1 MTRPV
6 SGSSTTTPVAA
17 PRPAAA
23 TTTVDPTIKEVGV
36 NPARLAN
43 GQLGEG
49 WAAVAEAPSTVDP
62 AHIASVEGQAPRLST
77 STTDLLRTMQEDIYT
92 NPALTDAQR
101 AEMHGAYLRNLQEG
115 GPIGLKQ
122 PFSEFSDDVRAIYA
136 SRGLGNE
143 ELVVQGSAV
152 NNASSKGGGFRFSD
166 GGLKASDIDVAA
178 RVSPE
183 RFNELAMQSIREMQQ
198 QGKIPASVQSV
209 DDLQALDAST
219 LSRGAKGFR
228 NNLQNGVIRAYNIP
242 GGDPKVSVLQE
253 DLTAAASRKVQMS
266 VVEQGGNFDTPSRLP
281 LRPEGA
287 GAAGEA
293 GEAATLARATGEVAD
308 ATPGATAAAGEA
320 GEAATLARTTGEVAD
335 AAPGAARAAGE
346 TAEVASGAGRLA
358 TVARYGGGALAV
370 GGGGIQMAVGVSE
383 LADGKIVDGSADLT
397 AGAANTTSG
406 VALLAGAGT
415 LAAGAGGVGAVID
428 GGRDVINGIREGD
441 GEKITVGGVK
451 TAAGAMMIAG
461 AATANPI
468 LMVGGAATYVGATVY
483 QHREAIGNAIS
494 SAADATVDFAGRA
507 ADTVATGVSNAV
519 SATGDALSAG
529 WKRFTGWF
537 G

>member
-6 SGSSTTTPVAA
+6 SGSSTPTPVAA

-23 TTTVDPTIKEVGV
+23 TTAVDPTIKEVGV
-36 NPARLAN
+36 SPARLAN

-136 SRGLGNE
+136 SRGLANE

-198 QGKIPASVQSV
+198 QGKIPASVQSL

-219 LSRGAKGFR
+219 LSRGARGFR

-281 LRPEGA
+281 LRPEGV
-287 GAAGEA
+287 G
-293 GEAATLARATGEVAD
+293 
-308 ATPGATAAAGEA
+308 AAGEA

-335 AAPGAARAAGE
+335 AAPGASRVAGE

-519 SATGDALSAG
+519 SATGEALSAG